1 MHRWIGFILFWVSLG
16 MLIQLVISNVFIGI
30 VLIIIF
36 MLIGFNLYFCKQ
48 GTGRM
53 DTNELG
59 KKVDIQKEPVSGKE
73 PDIDTMNL
81 EELQKLKRFLF
92 EERIRIMQEQEKQK
106 EVYNKFIKERLTF
119 QEEMKTLNRKVL
131 TERKRLKDE
140 SAFFDKKLKIL
151 QNGFLQLD
159 LDRKKLEREKRQFEE
174 QKRST
179 SYSSAASG
187 YYKGPAPDFFKGVNN
202 ILGLKKRYRDLLK
215 IFHPDNLCGDSDTVL
230 EINRQY
236 EAMRKRMGDRF

>member
-1 MHRWIGFILFWVSLG
+1 MQIGTD
-16 MLIQLVISNVFIGI
+16 
-30 VLIIIF
+30 
-36 MLIGFNLYFCKQ
+36 KK
-48 GTGRM
+48 
-53 DTNELG
+53 DANEVG
-59 KKVDIQKEPVSGKE
+59 KMENYQVGS
-73 PDIDTMNL
+73 DIDAMDP
-81 EELQKLKRFLF
+81 EELQKLKHFLF
-92 EERIRIMQEQEKQK
+92 EERIRIMQEQDKQK

-131 TERKRLKDE
+131 MERKRLKEE
-140 SAFFDKKLKIL
+140 STFFDKKLQIL

-159 LDRKKLEREKRQFEE
+159 LDRKKLDRERRQFEE
-174 QKRST
+174 QKKSNTYT
-179 SYSSAASG
+179 SSGSG

-236 EAMRKRMGDRF
+236 DIMRKRMGDRF